1 MSKENNLNE
10 KNLQATGKSLVFET
24 LGSITEMQKT
34 TDSKTGLMKLTGT
47 FGVCGV
53 VNNNNRIYEKNNY
66 AAMVKEL
73 QKEITE
79 KGGIPGELEHPQTM
93 NISLENVS
101 HKITDI
107 SIDENGLVTGTI
119 ELLNTPKGKI
129 AQSIVEGGLP
139 LFVSS
144 RATGEIKESKVTLS
158 KIYTYDLVGT
168 PGFSQARVHL
178 NENQNVTELNESI
191 YVITEKDNSKN
202 NNMKKTKTRKKKVN
216 EGRFSKGWFDPVEK
230 KLARVRF
237 SKNDKYEKEID
248 DLNREEPFFTLDYNP
263 VDCEMEFGRFK
274 KPNDTLKVIIKTKL
288 NIDGEEV
295 DVLDEI
301 GDEFLFDSSTYL
313 IRGSHHPSNVYF
325 TLDDPKRKCTVLV
338 INAEEEDEEDG
349 AVYWADKNIDLEF
362 DNPNHEDLVRDGIV
376 DPWPEDED
384 YYDFDD
390 DDEDYNENKKTS
402 KKDMYTKQEVENLIQ
417 ESIKKS
423 EKNQENYILDV
434 LAPTLE
440 SWLTKDYAK
449 VLEAW
454 LEDEYSK
461 KIQQITEDYVINEAA
476 PVIEKWIVEQYSGE
490 LEKWM
495 VENVVGVLD
504 KYINEQLTPGIL
516 EQAKKEINESLKSNK
531 ESKIGN
537 IKEMLT
543 MLEGLGGNNNQSN
556 KGGQFKPA
564 TNAINENG
572 SNPSLT
578 EPIYIQNMPDHI
590 RPKYINLSE
599 SLKEIIATKA
609 KLFNFNVPGSIERF
623 WSDFDNMV
631 EKYSGSKGN
640 NNGNL
645 NENYQGKYNSGLTL
659 NNYENTIREQLRQR
673 FAKYNK

>member
-10 KNLQATGKSLVFET
+10 KTLQATGKSLVFET

-191 YVITEKDNSKN
+191 YVITEKDNKK
-202 NNMKKTKTRKKKVN
+202 MEKKTYKQLIQEGIDIGDVINLVKKVKN
-216 EGRFSKGWFDPVEK
+216 PDFGNIRYGLLSGDDSEAITEGFGSATETSETQWPLVGFALGRNKKNKDSLAILLDGDYEGYNSDDLDFDYSQWITTNSSLDKVTNIYFVNLNPK
-230 KLARVRF
+230 
-237 SKNDKYEKEID
+237 SKNDININLMGWSEDHIRID
-248 DLNREEPFFTLDYNP
+248 NNCTLSYDDGINFFDY
-263 VDCEMEFGRFK
+263 V
-274 KPNDTLKVIIKTKL
+274 
-288 NIDGEEV
+288 GEEGT
-295 DVLDEI
+295 DEW
-301 GDEFLFDSSTYL
+301 
-313 IRGSHHPSNVYF
+313 SNEGKKETTF
-325 TLDDPKRKCTVLV
+325 TK
-338 INAEEEDEEDG
+338 EE
-349 AVYWADKNIDLEF
+349 V
-362 DNPNHEDLVRDGIV
+362 
-376 DPWPEDED
+376 
-384 YYDFDD
+384 
-390 DDEDYNENKKTS
+390 NK
-402 KKDMYTKQEVENLIQ
+402 LIQ
-417 ESIKKS
+417 EAINKS

-440 SWLTKDYAK
+440 NWLTKDYAK

-454 LEDEYSK
+454 LENEYSK

-476 PVIEKWIVEQYSGE
+476 PVIEKWIVEQYSKE
-490 LEKWM
+490 LETWM

-504 KYINEQLTPGIL
+504 NYINEQLTPGIL

-543 MLEGLGGNNNQSN
+543 MLEGISGGGNQQGN
-556 KGGQFKPA
+556 KGNNQFKPA
-564 TNAINENG
+564 TSAVNEGG
-572 SNPSLT
+572 SNSTFT

-599 SLKEIIATKA
+599 SVKEIIATKA

>member
-10 KNLQATGKSLVFET
+10 KTLQVTGKSLVFET

-191 YVITEKDNSKN
+191 YVITEKDNSNNNNNKN
-202 NNMKKTKTRKKKVN
+202 NHIGMKNNIIKNKNPFIN
-216 EGRFSKGWFDPVEK
+216 EDREEDIELLKLGVKIREYIRSLDNQDFPNINYYIIKNNEYVDLEEALKNAIEKSKGDWPLLYFATGKNKTNNDSLGIILDP
-230 KLARVRF
+230 
-237 SKNDKYEKEID
+237 DM
-248 DLNREEPFFTLDYNP
+248 EEY
-263 VDCEMEFGRFK
+263 
-274 KPNDTLKVIIKTKL
+274 
-288 NIDGEEV
+288 DGKI
-295 DVLDEI
+295 L
-301 GDEFLFDSSTYL
+301 GF
-313 IRGSHHPSNVYF
+313 
-325 TLDDPKRKCTVLV
+325 
-338 INAEEEDEEDG
+338 
-349 AVYWADKNIDLEF
+349 
-362 DNPNHEDLVRDGIV
+362 
-376 DPWPEDED
+376 
-384 YYDFDD
+384 
-390 DDEDYNENKKTS
+390 DYNEFIKTNNSFKKYSNIQFVSFNPDSKKEIEIEFIGLQPEDIFKKTGTS
-402 KKDMYTKQEVENLIQ
+402 FSFGEGVYFDGNLVYENEYNPSEPTLTKQEILNLIQ
-417 ESIKKS
+417 EAINKS

-476 PVIEKWIVEQYSGE
+476 PVIEKWIIEQYSGE
-490 LEKWM
+490 LEKWV
-495 VENVVGVLD
+495 VENVVGILD

-543 MLEGLGGNNNQSN
+543 MLEGISGGNGNQQGN
-556 KGGQFKPA
+556 KGNNQFKPA

-572 SNPSLT
+572 SNVTT

-599 SLKEIIATKA
+599 SVKEIIATKA

-631 EKYSGSKGN
+631 EKYSCSKGN

>member
-10 KNLQATGKSLVFET
+10 KNLQTTGKSLVFET

-191 YVITEKDNSKN
+191 YVITEKDNKEDKNNNKNKSMEKKTYKQIIQESMDTRDIINLVKKIKNPDFGNIRYGLLSGDDSEALTEGFDEAVVSSETQWPLVGFALGRNKKPKDSLAILLDGDFEGYESGDLDFDYSQWITTNSSLDKVSNIYFVNINPKSKNDININLVGWSEEHVKNNGCTFSYDDGINFYDYAGEEGLDGDGLDESKN
-202 NNMKKTKTRKKKVN
+202 NN
-216 EGRFSKGWFDPVEK
+216 
-230 KLARVRF
+230 
-237 SKNDKYEKEID
+237 
-248 DLNREEPFFTLDYNP
+248 
-263 VDCEMEFGRFK
+263 
-274 KPNDTLKVIIKTKL
+274 
-288 NIDGEEV
+288 
-295 DVLDEI
+295 
-301 GDEFLFDSSTYL
+301 
-313 IRGSHHPSNVYF
+313 
-325 TLDDPKRKCTVLV
+325 
-338 INAEEEDEEDG
+338 
-349 AVYWADKNIDLEF
+349 
-362 DNPNHEDLVRDGIV
+362 
-376 DPWPEDED
+376 
-384 YYDFDD
+384 
-390 DDEDYNENKKTS
+390 
-402 KKDMYTKQEVENLIQ
+402 KDMYTKQEISNLIQ
-417 ESIKKS
+417 EAINKS

-440 SWLTKDYAK
+440 NWLTKDYAK

-454 LEDEYSK
+454 LENEYSK

-476 PVIEKWIVEQYSGE
+476 PVIEKWIVEQYSKE
-490 LEKWM
+490 LETWM

-504 KYINEQLTPGIL
+504 NYINEQLTPGIL

-543 MLEGLGGNNNQSN
+543 MLEGLGSGNQQGN
-556 KGGQFKPA
+556 KRGANQFKPA

-572 SNPSLT
+572 SNVTT

-599 SLKEIIATKA
+599 SVKEIIATKA

>member
-10 KNLQATGKSLVFET
+10 KTLQVTGKSLVFET

-66 AAMVKEL
+66 AAMVREL

-129 AQSIVEGGLP
+129 AQSIVEGGLQ

-191 YVITEKDNSKN
+191 YVITEKDNKN
-202 NNMKKTKTRKKKVN
+202 NDTNTQENTKREINHKTIL
-216 EGRFSKGWFDPVEK
+216 EGRFVDGWYDPIDK
-230 KLARVRF
+230 KLGTL
-237 SKNDKYEKEID
+237 KYEENPELTKEFNDANNDDEFFVNKKFQPQDVTIYSTKYQGKVCANVVID
-248 DLNREEPFFTLDYNP
+248 VNN
-263 VDCEMEFGRFK
+263 
-274 KPNDTLKVIIKTKL
+274 
-288 NIDGEEV
+288 
-295 DVLDEI
+295 
-301 GDEFLFDSSTYL
+301 GDRKFLFDLGNFLTASYVG
-313 IRGSHHPSNVYF
+313 IDHFYF
-325 TLDDPKRKCTVLV
+325 TTSNPSQRISLEILNVELDS
-338 INAEEEDEEDG
+338 NEDG
-349 AVYWADKNIDLEF
+349 SLYFADKNIDLSF
-362 DNPNHEDLVRDGIV
+362 KNPNHEEWVEDGMV
-376 DPWPEDED
+376 DPWP
-384 YYDFDD
+384 DD
-390 DDEDYNENKKTS
+390 DYNENNNNNMTE
-402 KKDMYTKQEVENLIQ
+402 QEISNLIQ
-417 ESIKKS
+417 EAINKS

-440 SWLTKDYAK
+440 NWLTKDYAK

-495 VENVVGVLD
+495 VENVVGILD

-543 MLEGLGGNNNQSN
+543 MLEGISGNNPSNGN
-556 KGGQFKPA
+556 KGNNQFKPA

-572 SNPSLT
+572 SNVIT

-599 SLKEIIATKA
+599 SVKEIIATKA